1 MTFMLV
7 SEETSMAFCG
17 VVCSC
22 GFLNEMLKVLFL
34 LFHFIITLDFEVLN
48 FSLYTGAK
56 MFYNAPEMM
65 FRRELEGQAD
75 LQQAIELQRRRFM
88 NLQLP
93 DFKNDGIHHHQRS
106 LSVGASVSLPAYSH
120 TSQDVHPSDSIKQEV
135 SEGLLISLISISYDY
150 LFVGYVNLTLVVVC
164 V

>member
-22 GFLNEMLKVLFL
+22 GFLNEMIGGNKMLKVLFL

-48 FSLYTGAK
+48 FSLYTGSK
-56 MFYNAPEMM
+56 MFYNAQEMM
-65 FRRELEGQAD
+65 LRRELEEQAD
-75 LQQAIELQRRRFM
+75 LQQAIELQRRRVM

-93 DFKNDGIHHHQRS
+93 DRS
-106 LSVGASVSLPAYSH
+106 EERRVG
-120 TSQDVHPSDSIKQEV
+120 KE
-135 SEGLLISLISISYDY
+135 
-150 LFVGYVNLTLVVVC
+150 C
-164 V
+164 